1 MRSLFVALAAIAF
14 LAFSGAVAAAQQGP
28 KPTKKPPVQ
37 TPDNG
42 VDDGTQNPGQGKKDI
57 GDKDVASVTV
67 TTHPSGA
74 AVAELDESFEEA
86 IIVTVKPDGT
96 RTISTQRGLAARPS
110 PVPAAPA
117 VEPPAL
123 EEK

>member
-1 MRSLFVALAAIAF
+1 VAAIAL
-14 LAFSGAVAAAQQGP
+14 LAFGGAAAAAQQGP
-28 KPTKKPPVQ
+28 KPNKKPPVQ
-37 TPDNG
+37 TPDSG
-42 VDDGTQNPGQGKKDI
+42 VDDGKQNPGQGRKDI
-57 GDKDVASVTV
+57 GDKDVASITV
-67 TTHPSGA
+67 KPHPSGA

-86 IIVTVKPDGT
+86 IVVTLKPDGT
-96 RTISTQRGLAARPS
+96 RTISTQRGTAVRPS